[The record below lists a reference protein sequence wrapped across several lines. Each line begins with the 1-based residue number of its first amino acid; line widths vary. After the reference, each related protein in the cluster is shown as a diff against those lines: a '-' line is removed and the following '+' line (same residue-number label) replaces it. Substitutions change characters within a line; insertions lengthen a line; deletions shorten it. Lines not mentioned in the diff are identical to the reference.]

1 MCVCVVCLYLCVCVR
16 NETTAPPSLGC
27 SKIYAAFQARSLSQE
42 NLNRIVIWNFLKHL
56 KKEISCLSVSS
67 DYRYFLEHTPRGKQ
81 GREVRSQKREVLVCK
96 GCKARPLGAGD
107 HPRRARRGGAWLGQA
122 SLGIQPESSL
132 SRPLCPLSSY
142 SRPCKT
148 RRCRM

>member
-81 GREVRSQKREVLVCK
+81 GREVRSGKFWFVRAVKPGPLELETILAVPAEVGPGWVRL
-96 GCKARPLGAGD
+96 AWEFSL
-107 HPRRARRGGAWLGQA
+107 RA
-122 SLGIQPESSL
+122 P
-132 SRPLCPLSSY
+132 
-142 SRPCKT
+142 
-148 RRCRM
+148 